1 MIVLGLNTQHDGGC
15 CLIRDGKVQ
24 FAISEERLTRIKGS
38 RGFLYALR
46 YCLSNAGISLSDVD
60 LAVFSSYD
68 EPLPADFRGG
78 FDLFTPTP
86 PRCTTLDHHLSHA
99 WSAFLTSPFDE
110 ALIIAIDGSGNG
122 GGTESYFVGA
132 GKSVR
137 QVGSNQV
144 RSYHR
149 GVGKTYEAFTSFLGW
164 TMMQSAHTMA
174 LAALGD
180 PAAFAD
186 LEVFSNN
193 DDQVNG
199 LLRRKYVQGVVEFA
213 REAGVEFGAPFD
225 RGQTKQSRDVARFI
239 QDRTEKAVVRYVRN
253 LISMTGLKHICLSG
267 GVALNCVLNRRV
279 LDDSGAEALWVVPCA
294 SDKGQCLGNAL
305 YGAHGILDAPRP
317 APLRDDSF
325 GCYYGDEEIRRVL
338 DRRMELG
345 NNFIVEAPGIRYEK
359 IADPA
364 AVAAKCLADGRIV
377 GWFQGGSE
385 LGARA
390 LGHRSILADPRDRR
404 VSQRLSSTVK
414 RREPFRPYAPSVLEE
429 AAATYF
435 DLPCPSPFMQ
445 LVGRVRPEYRDSF
458 PSVVHVDGT
467 ARIQTVSSL
476 TNPRYHRLIA
486 EFGKLTGV
494 PLVLNTSFNRRGEPI
509 VETPHDA
516 IATLLST
523 GIDVL
528 LIEDYFV
535 EKCGRPGLTA

>member
-15 CLIRDGKVQ
+15 CLIRDGKVEV
-24 FAISEERLTRIKGS
+24 AISEERLTRTKGA

-46 YCLSNAGISLSDVD
+46 YCLSKAGASLNEVD

-68 EPLPADFRGG
+68 EPLPANFNGG
-78 FDLFTPTP
+78 LDLLTPFP
-86 PRCTTLDHHLSHA
+86 PRCTTVDHHLSHA

-110 ALIIAIDGSGNG
+110 ALIIAIDGSGNS

-137 QVGSNQV
+137 QLGGNQI

-149 GVGKTYEAFTSFLGW
+149 GVGKAYEAFTSFMGW

-186 LEVFSNN
+186 LEVFVNQG
-193 DDQVNG
+193 DQVDS

-213 REAGVEFGAPFD
+213 REAGVDFGQPFD
-225 RGQTKQSRDVARFI
+225 RGQTQRSRDVARFI
-239 QDRTEKAVVRYVRN
+239 QDRTEKAVVRYVRY
-253 LISMTGLKHICLSG
+253 LIGVTGLKRICLSG
-267 GVALNCVLNRRV
+267 GVALNCVLNRRI
-279 LDDSGAEALWVVPCA
+279 LDESGAEAIWVVPCA

-305 YGAHGILDAPRP
+305 YGAHDVMDAPRP
-317 APLRDDSF
+317 SELRDDSF
-325 GCYYGDEEIRRVL
+325 GCSYGDEEIRHVL
-338 DRRMELG
+338 ERRMELG
-345 NNFIVEAPGIRYEK
+345 NNFIVEAPEIRHQK
-359 IADPA
+359 VADPA
-364 AVAAKCLADGRIV
+364 AVAAKCLAAGQIV

-385 LGARA
+385 LGSRA
-390 LGHRSILADPRDRR
+390 LGHRSILADPRDPK
-404 VSQRLSSTVK
+404 VSRRLSSTVK
-414 RREPFRPYAPSVLEE
+414 RRESFRPYAPSVTEE
-429 AAATYF
+429 AATAYF
-435 DLPCPSPFMQ
+435 DLPCSSPFMQ
-445 LVGRVRPEYRDSF
+445 LVGRVRPEHQCSF

-467 ARIQTVSSL
+467 ARVQTVSRDS
-476 TNPRYHRLIA
+476 NARYHRLIS
-486 EFGKLTGV
+486 EFGRLTGLS
-494 PLVLNTSFNRRGEPI
+494 LVLNTSFNGRGEPI

-516 IATLLST
+516 VATFLRT

-535 EKCGRPGLTA
+535 EKCGMSGYGT